1 MTIERPEPNS
11 EKVILPKSL
20 VERIVSQMEAA
31 FDSVRFD
38 DSDEWPVLEEL
49 KKELG
54 Q

>member
-1 MTIERPEPNS
+1 MTIKRPEPNY

-20 VERIVSQMEAA
+20 VERIVSQMESA

-38 DSDEWPVLEEL
+38 DNDEWPVLEDL